1 MSILLEALRKS
12 EKNQRPVA
20 VPTIDQDEPGSQDTK
35 TMSRGPLMLLLVAAV
50 IVIAWL
56 VLRQYQPS
64 EDVYQPPVALPAESA
79 TRTTTPVEAQKTPDM
94 ANADSAVTKE
104 PSGGQRTPVE
114 SYKPPVAI
122 ATAPIAPRLE
132 DTAPMQA
139 SQTQTGQKQ
148 TNGRPVR
155 PSSQQASA
163 SGEAT
168 KPLTRPKTV
177 PQNKPNTSQAKT
189 APDKTQLAK
198 AGTDFK
204 PQEPAPISY
213 WELPDSIRADIP
225 EIKFSVLV
233 YANEPADR
241 FVLSNGQR
249 LKEGD
254 SYQQGLVVEEIRRDG
269 VVFSYRLYRFL
280 VER

>member
-12 EKNQRPVA
+12 EKSQRPVE
-20 VPTIDQDEPGSQDTK
+20 VPTIHQDDPVLQET
-35 TMSRGPLMLLLVAAV
+35 TAISRGPLMLLLVVAA
-50 IVIAWL
+50 IAIGWL
-56 VLRQYQPS
+56 VLRQYQPA
-64 EDVYQPPVALPAESA
+64 EDGYQPPVALPSKSAAQSA
-79 TRTTTPVEAQKTPDM
+79 TPVDAQRTPDTV
-94 ANADSAVTKE
+94 NVDPTGSKVS
-104 PSGGQRTPVE
+104 SGGQRTPVE
-114 SYKPPVAI
+114 SYKQPVRI

-132 DTAPMQA
+132 DTAAMQA
-139 SQTQTGQKQ
+139 SQTQNGQKQ
-148 TNGRPVR
+148 TSSKPVR
-155 PSSQQASA
+155 PSSQQVSA

-168 KPLTRPKTV
+168 KPATRPKTV
-177 PQNKPNTSQAKT
+177 LKRESKASQVQETQN
-189 APDKTQLAK
+189 DKQVAK
-198 AGTDFK
+198 ADTEFK

-254 SYQQGLVVEEIRRDG
+254 SYQQGLVVEEIRREG